1 MARILIVEDDAS
13 FAEPLLDALEDAE
26 HEVIRHTRGDDA
38 YGFVRD
44 AKEKPDLVILDWEM
58 PGLNGIHVCRWL
70 KKASDTVNIPI
81 IFLTARDSEEDR
93 QLAFE
98 AGADAYFVKPFHLY
112 ELLDR
117 IRPILQRS
125 MTTAPRDD

>member
-1 MARILIVEDDAS
+1 MSLILIVEDDES
-13 FAEPLLDALEDAE
+13 FAESLLDVLKDAG
-26 HEVIRHTRGDDA
+26 HEVIRRTRGDDA

-70 KKASDTVNIPI
+70 KKASDTANIPI

-93 QLAFE
+93 QLASE
-98 AGADAYFVKPFHLY
+98 AGANAYFVKPVHLY
-112 ELLDR
+112 ELLDE
-117 IRPILQRS
+117 IRPILLRS
-125 MTTAPRDD
+125 MATAPRDD